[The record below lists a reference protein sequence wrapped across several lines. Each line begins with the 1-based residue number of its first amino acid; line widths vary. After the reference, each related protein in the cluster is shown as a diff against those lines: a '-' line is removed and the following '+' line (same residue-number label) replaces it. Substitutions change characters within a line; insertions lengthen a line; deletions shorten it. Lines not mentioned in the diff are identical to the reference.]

1 MKAARLIAT
10 VATVA
15 AVAAASGTIGAAS
28 ATAPPTSEP
37 AMTEP
42 ATTDSVAPN
51 GGDAL
56 SADAEE
62 VLAMESEFAQCMR
75 DHGVDGYPDPHLDE
89 DGFIVVGIPFGR
101 RDDTEI
107 DAGREA
113 CQHIYQQGGPG
124 PSENAGEWEKIVP
137 GGECECADGSEFAFW
152 ERGADPTKVVF
163 YLDGGGGCWDA
174 EKCAFTDDSTFYVWN
189 IAEDDPAS
197 QGGIFDLA
205 NPDNPFGDYSF
216 VYAPY
221 CTGDVHLG
229 DVTREYSPELTVEHN
244 GYVNSTT
251 ALAYLA
257 EHYPDAEQ
265 VVVVGISAGSIAAPV
280 YGGLVADA
288 LPDAQ
293 VTVLANASGAYPS
306 DPDVNTEV
314 LGQWGVFET
323 MPDWEVNEGLTA
335 SDWGPP
341 QFWIQAG
348 LHDPDIV
355 LARVDYAYDENQTF
369 WMEQI
374 GADASNLVASMDAN
388 EAAIEA
394 AGVIQHSFT
403 APGNDHGILD
413 DGPFYTMEVNGVRL
427 VDWVESL
434 IAGEQLD
441 DVHCDDCHAP

>member
-10 VATVA
+10 VAVVT
-15 AVAAASGTIGAAS
+15 AASGTIGAAS

-42 ATTDSVAPN
+42 VTTDSVAPN

-89 DGFIVVGIPFGR
+89 DGFIVVCIPFGR
-101 RDDTEI
+101 SDDTEI
-107 DAGREA
+107 DAGRDA
-113 CQHIYQQGGPG
+113 CQHIFEQGGPET
-124 PSENAGEWEKIVP
+124 SENAGEWEKIVP

-152 ERGADPTKVVF
+152 ERRADPTKVVF

-216 VYAPY
+216 VYVPY

-244 GYVNSTT
+244 GYVNGTT

-257 EHYPDAEQ
+257 EHYPGAEQ
-265 VVVVGISAGSIAAPV
+265 VVVVGISAGSVAAPV

-288 LPDAQ
+288 FPDAQ
-293 VTVLANASGAYPS
+293 VTVLANASGAYPN

-314 LGQWGVFET
+314 LGQWGAFET

-388 EAAIEA
+388 EAAIEG

-434 IAGEQLD
+434 IRGEPLD